1 MKVELRAFDSERDL
15 AVVKK
20 WLEHP
25 QVARWW
31 GSLESALAEIGNH
44 PADASALIMAGGN
57 PVGYLCWQT
66 PTRAELE
73 EAGLADLPEEL
84 VDIDIMIGEPAM
96 TGLGIGPEALR
107 KLFASLHAEG
117 VPMVGVATA
126 LSNQRAL
133 SAFEKV
139 GLLPYRDFIE
149 MGESYRYITK
159 QLNDAAS

>member
-1 MKVELRAFDSERDL
+1 MNVELQAFYPKRDMSVI
-15 AVVKK
+15 AK

-31 GSLESALAEIGNH
+31 GAPESALSEIVNH
-44 PADASALIMAGGN
+44 PADAAALIVVDGD

-66 PTRAELE
+66 PTRAEME
-73 EAGLADLPEEL
+73 EAGLADLPEDL

-96 TGLGIGPEALR
+96 IGRGIGPESLR
-107 KLFASLHAEG
+107 LLFIRLHAEG

-133 SAFEKV
+133 RAFAKAD
-139 GLLPYRDFIE
+139 LLPYRDFIE
-149 MGESYRYITK
+149 MGEGYRYLTK
-159 QLNDAAS
+159 QLNDAAI